1 MHLPT
6 ATKEKIIEALSL
18 FFSLSGGSL
27 SGWRQRC
34 QCKHLKGRIKNASA
48 ANDASMRAR
57 FSPIVSSGQA
67 KRTAAVMLP
76 SLNHTTTARLA
87 MALVFVMLSTTTG
100 FAGSHNRKPTVV
112 VHPRYVPYVP
122 VSPYAPYY
130 YSRWNPY
137 SLYSIY
143 DHLSGG
149 RQLCRLP
156 SEPCDNEHR
165 VQN

>member
-1 MHLPT
+1 MLPG
-6 ATKEKIIEALSL
+6 L
-18 FFSLSGGSL
+18 
-27 SGWRQRC
+27 
-34 QCKHLKGRIKNASA
+34 N
-48 ANDASMRAR
+48 
-57 FSPIVSSGQA
+57 
-67 KRTAAVMLP
+67 RTAGE
-76 SLNHTTTARLA
+76 RLA
-87 MALVFVMLSTTTG
+87 MAAVVVILGAANG
-100 FAGSHNRKPTVV
+100 FAGPNNRKPTVV

-149 RQLCRLP
+149 RQLCHLP
-156 SEPCDNEHR
+156 SEPCDNQHR

>member
-18 FFSLSGGSL
+18 FFFVIGRSLSGQ
-27 SGWRQRC
+27 RQRC

-57 FSPIVSSGQA
+57 FSPIVSSSQA

-76 SLNHTTTARLA
+76 SLNHTATAPLA
-87 MALVFVMLSTTTG
+87 MALVIVMLTTTTG
-100 FAGSHNRKPTVV
+100 VAGSNNRKPTVV
-112 VHPRYVPYVP
+112 VHPRCVPYVP
-122 VSPYAPYY
+122 ASPYAPYY
-130 YSRWNPY
+130 YSRWNPH

>member
-18 FFSLSGGSL
+18 FFFVIGRSLSGQ
-27 SGWRQRC
+27 RQRC

-76 SLNHTTTARLA
+76 SLNHTATAPLA
-87 MALVFVMLSTTTG
+87 MALVIVMLTTTTS

>member
-18 FFSLSGGSL
+18 FVFVMGQDV

-34 QCKHLKGRIKNASA
+34 QCKHLKARLKNASA
-48 ANDASMRAR
+48 ANGASMRAR
-57 FSPIVSSGQA
+57 SSPILSSGQA

-76 SLNHTTTARLA
+76 SLNHTATAPLA
-87 MALVFVMLSTTTG
+87 MALVIVMLTTTTG
-100 FAGSHNRKPTVV
+100 VAGSNNRKPTVV
-112 VHPRYVPYVP
+112 VHPRCVPYVP
-122 VSPYAPYY
+122 ASPYAPYY
-130 YSRWNPY
+130 YSRWNPH

>member
-1 MHLPT
+1 
-6 ATKEKIIEALSL
+6 
-18 FFSLSGGSL
+18 
-27 SGWRQRC
+27 
-34 QCKHLKGRIKNASA
+34 
-48 ANDASMRAR
+48 
-57 FSPIVSSGQA
+57 
-67 KRTAAVMLP
+67 MLP
-76 SLNHTTTARLA
+76 SLNHTTTAPLA
-87 MALVFVMLSTTTG
+87 MALVFVMLTTTTS
-100 FAGSHNRKPTVV
+100 FAGPHNRKPTVV